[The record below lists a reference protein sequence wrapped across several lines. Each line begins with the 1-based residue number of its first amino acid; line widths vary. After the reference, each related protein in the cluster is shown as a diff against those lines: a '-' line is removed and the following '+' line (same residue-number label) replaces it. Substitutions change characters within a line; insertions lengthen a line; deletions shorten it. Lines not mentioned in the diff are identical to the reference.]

1 MPLEAYYKEVA
12 RIEEREAREAQSRLE
27 QEERI
32 RQQAEKLKLAAEE
45 WERTRPA
52 REEKARLEAEHLEAE
67 RLAKSEELHAK
78 FRGLRQTFINDH
90 LNQIGLAPLEQSA
103 REELIPGS
111 IKKFLPQTEW
121 VSFGLVGGFGAGK
134 TCAIAALLVGKVE
147 RGVDAQMQKM
157 IEESADMQIQGAVGR
172 RSLSILGRL
181 TPNSDWPFLD
191 IPAVPLWVNWPG
203 DVVKARGRLFAD
215 GQEVEEWILGLLD
228 PERLLILDDIGAEKL
243 AGNDWAG
250 EVLARVIDE
259 RLRFQGLTVWTS
271 NLDAK
276 GLVERYGPRTYSR
289 LQALAPMVL
298 LPAMPDQRIRKVKP

>member
-157 IEESADMQIQGAVGR
+157 IEESADMQIQEAVNKQ
-172 RSLSILGRL
+172 SLGLSA
-181 TPNSDWPFLD
+181 W
-191 IPAVPLWVNWPG
+191 PLWVNWPG